1 MNTTSF
7 SSLMATLIF
16 FFFISFIA
24 PLSSSL
30 EHHSHLT
37 KHGHL
42 RQNNT
47 SSQQYLEITRPL
59 PFTDLTPSY
68 TFHILT
74 HDFANTVGLPPV
86 SVAYSSPANCSWTH
100 VALQFNASS
109 SGFQYDRIA
118 AVWLDGAEILRTS
131 TPQSTGNGVFWTVT
145 KDVTRYSS
153 ILVNANSS
161 LSVMLENMVNDI
173 YTGVYHVNISFL
185 YYDVKNLNVPLSNST
200 STNRK
205 LKLENDVF
213 VDNPIKMGM
222 NNLRSDSENDKPADL
237 ILPISG
243 NGSGGFWFRIL
254 NESELHGQRVIIPKN
269 TYKAVIEIYVSSHGY
284 DEFWYSNPPDSYIEM
299 NNLTTRRGNGAY
311 REVLLNIDENLVG
324 SVVPFPV
331 IFTGG
336 INPLYWEPLV
346 SIGAFDLP
354 SYDIDLTPILGLL
367 LDGQSHFL
375 GLGVADSI
383 PFWLVG
389 ANLHLWL
396 DNNCALPCEVQ
407 AKALD
412 SSTPKFKIER
422 SSNFVGLD
430 GSFEVE
436 MKRKSKFS
444 SWVKST
450 EGSLTTKVS
459 RELKFKNKIK
469 FYQNGTEKKI
479 KQKVEEDIEVRV
491 LSDSGNTISKT
502 KVKRKYPLTITTK
515 SFPSRE
521 DGTRLMLSNLD
532 HKWKEKKKS
541 KGYSSISLTNRQQC
555 SAWMVVQDHNVLYD
569 GATTQQSYSYEGEAG
584 CYSRV
589 ISAVNGKLMNDNA
602 DRLCAAPLT
611 FGSFSAL

>member
-1 MNTTSF
+1 
-7 SSLMATLIF
+7 MATLIF

-30 EHHSHLT
+30 EHHSHFT
-37 KHGHL
+37 KHGL
-42 RQNNT
+42 RRNNT
-47 SSQQYLEITRPL
+47 SQQYLEITRPL
-59 PFTDLTPSY
+59 PFTDLTPSC
-68 TFHILT
+68 TFHTLS
-74 HDFANTVGLPPV
+74 HDFGNTMGLPPV
-86 SVAYSSPANCSWTH
+86 SVAYFPPSNCSWTH

-109 SGFQYDRIA
+109 NGFQSDRIA
-118 AVWLDGAEILRTS
+118 AVWLDGTELLRTS
-131 TPQSTGNGVFWTVT
+131 TPQSTGNGVFWNVT

-161 LSVMLENMVNDI
+161 LSVMLENLVNDI

-185 YYDVKNLNVPLSNST
+185 YYDVQNMNVPSSSS

-205 LKLENDVF
+205 VKLENDVF
-213 VDNPIKMGM
+213 VDNPIITGV
-222 NNLRSDSENDKPADL
+222 NNLTSEYDKDKPADL
-237 ILPISG
+237 IIPIISG
-243 NGSGGFWFRIL
+243 NGSEGFWFRIL
-254 NESELHGQRVIIPKN
+254 NESELHGQRVIIPSN
-269 TYKAVIEIYVSSHGY
+269 TYKAVLEIYVSSHGY

-331 IFTGG
+331 IFAGG
-336 INPLYWEPLV
+336 INPLYWDPIV

-354 SYDIDLTPILGLL
+354 SFDIDLTPFLGLL

-383 PFWLVG
+383 PFWLVD

-396 DNNCALPCEVQ
+396 DINCALPCEVQ
-407 AKALD
+407 AKSLD

-422 SSNFVGLD
+422 SSSFVGLD

-450 EGSLTTKVS
+450 AGSLTIKVS

-469 FYQNGTEKKI
+469 LYQNGTEKKI
-479 KQKVEEDIEVRV
+479 KQKVKEEIEVRV
-491 LSDSGNTISKT
+491 LSESGSTISKT
-502 KVKRKYPLTITTK
+502 KVKRKYPLTITRKTL
-515 SFPSRE
+515 PSRE

-532 HKWKEKKKS
+532 HKWKEKEKS

-555 SAWMVVQDHNVLYD
+555 NAWMVVQDHNVLYD

-589 ISAVNGKLMNDNA
+589 ISAVNGKLMNDIANS
-602 DRLCAAPLT
+602 LCAAPLT
-611 FGSFSAL
+611 FGSVSALWHQYG

>member
-1 MNTTSF
+1 M
-7 SSLMATLIF
+7 
-16 FFFISFIA
+16 
-24 PLSSSL
+24 
-30 EHHSHLT
+30 
-37 KHGHL
+37 
-42 RQNNT
+42 
-47 SSQQYLEITRPL
+47 
-59 PFTDLTPSY
+59 
-68 TFHILT
+68 
-74 HDFANTVGLPPV
+74 GLPPV
-86 SVAYSSPANCSWTH
+86 SVAYFPPSNCSWTH

-109 SGFQYDRIA
+109 NGFQSDRIA
-118 AVWLDGAEILRTS
+118 AVWLDGTELLRTS
-131 TPQSTGNGVFWTVT
+131 TPQSTGNGVFWNVT

-161 LSVMLENMVNDI
+161 LSVMLENLVNDI

-185 YYDVKNLNVPLSNST
+185 YYDVQNMNVPSSSS

-205 LKLENDVF
+205 VKLENDVF
-213 VDNPIKMGM
+213 VDNPIITGV
-222 NNLRSDSENDKPADL
+222 NNLTSEYDKDKPADL
-237 ILPISG
+237 IIPIISG
-243 NGSGGFWFRIL
+243 NGSEGFWFRIL
-254 NESELHGQRVIIPKN
+254 NESELHGQRVIIPSN
-269 TYKAVIEIYVSSHGY
+269 TYKAVLEIYVSSHGY

-331 IFTGG
+331 IFAGG
-336 INPLYWEPLV
+336 INPLYWDPIV

-354 SYDIDLTPILGLL
+354 SFDIDLTPFLGLL

-383 PFWLVG
+383 PFWLVD

-396 DNNCALPCEVQ
+396 DINCALPCEVQ
-407 AKALD
+407 AKSLD

-422 SSNFVGLD
+422 SSSFVGLD

-450 EGSLTTKVS
+450 AGSLTIKVS

-469 FYQNGTEKKI
+469 LYQNGTEKKI
-479 KQKVEEDIEVRV
+479 KQKVKEEIEVRV
-491 LSDSGNTISKT
+491 LSESGSTISKT
-502 KVKRKYPLTITTK
+502 KVKRKYPLTITRKTL
-515 SFPSRE
+515 PSRE

-532 HKWKEKKKS
+532 HKWKEKEKS

-555 SAWMVVQDHNVLYD
+555 NAWMVVQDHNVLYD

-589 ISAVNGKLMNDNA
+589 ISAVNGKLMNDIANS
-602 DRLCAAPLT
+602 LCAAPLT
-611 FGSFSAL
+611 FGSVSALWHQYG